1 MKRYLSVLFAIALL
15 GTVSLTAS
23 AQVNVT
29 IKPFGGLGGN
39 FGNMATEIGYAV
51 APNLELVG
59 GIDHGSVTVKIE
71 VNGQFDSETIGVT
84 LSETIGVTLFNV
96 GGRYYFMK
104 NGNLDTFVFGNIGFA
119 SMDLG
124 EDVDEPTV
132 RIYKLGLG
140 SAYNISEN
148 WAVVGET
155 GFGWIN
161 IKADDTSVYEDQEIE
176 ANAEF
181 TQRNT
186 FVGLGLKYSF

>member
-59 GIDHGSVTVKIE
+59 GIDHGSVTVKTE
-71 VNGQFDSETIGVT
+71 VKGQSD
-84 LSETIGVTLFNV
+84 SETIGVTLFNV

-104 NGNLDTFVFGNIGFA
+104 NGNLDRDETTLATAGIGVNAVGDRAALRGGFLLRRPIRLHTRA
-119 SMDLG
+119 
-124 EDVDEPTV
+124 V
-132 RIYKLGLG
+132 RSPSYYCAG
-140 SAYNISEN
+140 
-148 WAVVGET
+148 
-155 GFGWIN
+155 
-161 IKADDTSVYEDQEIE
+161 Q
-176 ANAEF
+176 
-181 TQRNT
+181 
-186 FVGLGLKYSF
+186 GLGLRSVHLSC

>member
-59 GIDHGSVTVKIE
+59 GIDHGSVTVKTE
-71 VNGQFDSETIGVT
+71 VDGQSD
-84 LSETIGVTLFNV
+84 SETIGVTLFNV

-161 IKADDTSVYEDQEIE
+161 IKADDTFWYEGQEIE